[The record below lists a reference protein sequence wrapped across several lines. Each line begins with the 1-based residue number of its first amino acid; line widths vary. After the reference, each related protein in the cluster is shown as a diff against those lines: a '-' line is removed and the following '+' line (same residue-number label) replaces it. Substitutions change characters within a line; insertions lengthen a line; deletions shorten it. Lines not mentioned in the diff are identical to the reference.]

1 MSILEVRGLRVLGTH
16 GVLPAEKETPQP
28 FEIDL
33 DLYYDMTLAAV
44 SDALADA
51 VDYGAVVEAA
61 AAVIQGPH
69 VELIE
74 RLALLVGEA
83 ALLVDARIEEVD
95 VVVRKLE
102 PPVPYDIG
110 SAGVRINVS
119 R

>member
-1 MSILEVRGLRVLGTH
+1 MRGLRVLGTH
-16 GVLPAEKETPQP
+16 GVLPTEKEKPQP

-44 SDALADA
+44 SDALQDA
-51 VDYGAVVEAA
+51 VDYGAVVDAA
-61 AAVIQGPH
+61 VAVIQGPH
-69 VELIE
+69 VELLE

-83 ALLVDARIEEVD
+83 VLLVDDRLEEVD

-102 PPVPYDIG
+102 PPVVYEIG
-110 SAGVRINVS
+110 SSGVRLNVA

>member
-1 MSILEVRGLRVLGTH
+1 M
-16 GVLPAEKETPQP
+16 PAEKETAQP

-33 DLYYDMTLAAV
+33 DLFYDMALASI
-44 SDALADA
+44 SDALEDA
-51 VDYGAVVEAA
+51 VDYGAVVDAV

-69 VELIE
+69 VDLLE

-83 ALLVDARIEEVD
+83 ALLVDPRIEEAD

-110 SAGVRINVS
+110 TAGVRLNVA